1 MYQINKN
8 KEVKGWPLLL
18 GYIGLFLMLVGGLI
32 CIPLVML
39 IFYPNESDNAKYFL
53 VTGLSSILIGFFLFL
68 MIKGKNKGKLEKY
81 QAISLLISIWIIA
94 IVISAVPFMLTG
106 NYSFTQAVFETT
118 SGYTTTGLS
127 VVNVDICPKIFLFY
141 RSVMLFAG
149 GIGLVLILTSAISDT
164 NGIGLYF
171 LEGHNDRLLPNLI
184 KSARVIF
191 AIYLSYVIIGTLAY
205 TLFGMPLFDALNNS
219 MAALS
224 TGGFSTKSQ
233 SIGYYNSVPI
243 EIITIILMLLGST
256 NFVLHYALI
265 RFKFKT
271 IFKNIETWCFLVVAI
286 IFLPLIVT
294 LYSISFSD
302 FWLGLRYG
310 VFDFFTAITTTGFQI
325 IDSYQRIP
333 SSCLTIIILL
343 MIIGGQS
350 GSTAGG
356 MKQVRVALAVKKVYW
371 YCISTFGLA
380 NVIYPRYITRYGIKE
395 TANDEEL
402 NSATVYVLLY
412 IGVLI
417 VGTTIFTSFGYSLSD
432 SLFEFS
438 SALGTVGLSI
448 GITSYSAH
456 PVILWTAAI
465 GMFVGR
471 LEIFVIIMQI
481 IKGKNKI
488 KSVIESH
495 HENKTA

>member
-1 MYQINKN
+1 MLQISKD
-8 KEVKGWPLLL
+8 KEVKGWPLFL

-32 CIPLVML
+32 CLPLVML
-39 IFYPNESDNAKYFL
+39 IFYPSESANAKYFI
-53 VTGLSSILIGFFLFL
+53 VTGLFSMLIGFFLFL
-68 MIKGKNKGKLEKY
+68 MIKGKSKGRLEKY
-81 QAISLLISIWIIA
+81 QATSLLISIWIIA
-94 IVISAVPFMLTG
+94 IIISSVPFMLTG

-127 VVNVDICPKIFLFY
+127 VVNVDTCPKIFLFY
-141 RSVMLFAG
+141 RSVLLFSG
-149 GIGLVLILTSAISDT
+149 GIGLVLILSSAISDS

-184 KSARVIF
+184 KSARAIF
-191 AIYLSYVIIGTLAY
+191 AIYLGYVIIGTLAY
-205 TLFGMPLFDALNNS
+205 TLFGMPLFDALNHS

-224 TGGFSTKSQ
+224 TGGFSTRSQ
-233 SIGYYNSVPI
+233 SIGYYKSVPI

-265 RFKFKT
+265 RLKFKT
-271 IFKNIETWCFLVVAI
+271 ILKNIETWCFLGIAI
-286 IFLPLIVT
+286 IFLPLMVAF
-294 LYSISFSD
+294 YSYHFSD
-302 FWLGLRYG
+302 FWLGVRYG
-310 VFDFFTAITTTGFQI
+310 VFDFVTAATTTGFQI
-325 IDSYQRIP
+325 LDSYQRIP

-356 MKQVRVALAVKKVYW
+356 IKQIRVALAVKKIYW

-380 NVIYPRYITRYGIKE
+380 NIIYPRYVTRYGIKE

-402 NSATVYVLLY
+402 NGATIYLLLY

-438 SALGTVGLSI
+438 SALGTVGLSM

-456 PVILWTAAI
+456 PIILWTATV

-471 LEIFVIIMQI
+471 LEIFVVIMQI
-481 IKGKNKI
+481 VKGKNKI
-488 KSVIESH
+488 KSLIENR
-495 HENKTA
+495 HETKST